1 MSTLHTPVQCP
12 FPESSIVLDKK
23 KVQKQDLKTIKN
35 VKRCRDGMAKITVQS
50 LLRDIGWLVVRS
62 TGCVVVLQVSLHFT
76 VKVTC
81 SSVWLC
87 CIGSLPPESNEIYS
101 TLMLRKATKV
111 NCVCPR
117 F

>member
-1 MSTLHTPVQCP
+1 MISFSTSINYTPRCYI
-12 FPESSIVLDKK
+12 IVYLYLSC
-23 KVQKQDLKTIKN
+23 V
-35 VKRCRDGMAKITVQS
+35 RAKITVQR

-62 TGCVVVLQVSLHFT
+62 TGCAVVLQVSLHFT

-101 TLMLRKATKV
+101 TVMLRKATKV